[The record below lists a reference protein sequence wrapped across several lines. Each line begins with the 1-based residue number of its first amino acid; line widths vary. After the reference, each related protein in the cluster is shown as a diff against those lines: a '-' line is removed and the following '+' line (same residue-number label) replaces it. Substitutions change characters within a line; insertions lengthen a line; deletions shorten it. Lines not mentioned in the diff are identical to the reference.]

1 MLQQKN
7 YAYDMKKNKC
17 VFEAEMHIENYK
29 LIPLFR
35 LRAILLVHGKRP
47 KGRIEFSFAFNFEV

>member
-1 MLQQKN
+1 
-7 YAYDMKKNKC
+7 MKKNKC
-17 VFEAEMHIENYK
+17 VSEAEMHIENYK

-47 KGRIEFSFAFNFEV
+47 KGRIEFSFALFLRFEIR